1 MKKVDNYDNKLKLF
15 IIVMSNNTP
24 ESVTYHKSYREKKQ
38 RIVPRKV

>member
-24 ESVTYHKSYREKKQ
+24 ESVTYQKSYHEKKQ
-38 RIVPRKV
+38 RKVLRKV